1 MNAFQQSWL
10 ELQQRLGDW
19 CCPSLTAVASE
30 RIFCNI
36 SVSLYSV
43 VSAGNIRNAAEL
55 HTNAYEVPWLQV
67 LKSLKNW
74 KIVCTKC
81 VLRTCKLCSCTTHF
95 FNWPKFWRFLAAFG
109 NSSWRKIQSCSL
121 LLLLLRLRS
130 TSSESSSRWRLRL
143 VLFGSSWL
151 SSSSRRRRRRSFS
164 SFSFKYFLY
173 FTNSS
178 GVSSID
184 MQGPVPI
191 PASVKC

>member
-67 LKSLKNW
+67 LKSLKNL

-81 VLRTCKLCSCTTHF
+81 VLRTCKLCSCTTHSL
-95 FNWPKFWRFLAAFG
+95 NWPKFWRFLAAFG
-109 NSSWRKIQSCSL
+109 NSSWRKIQSCCSL

-143 VLFGSSWL
+143 VFGSSWL

-164 SFSFKYFLY
+164 SFSFK
-173 FTNSS
+173 
-178 GVSSID
+178 
-184 MQGPVPI
+184 
-191 PASVKC
+191 